1 MIRIQNRKFDM
12 VSENRHDLE
21 STLERLEFD
30 ILSGVL
36 RPRERLVEY
45 ELIKQYQVSRGTIR
59 KVLHELHFKHLI
71 EHFPNRGA
79 VVAEPTKKEVEDV
92 YHTRVLLETAAIDLV
107 LQRIDDKTMERIV
120 YYERIF
126 ADAVKEKNLRDIVTS
141 NRLFHQ
147 TIFERCGND
156 VISEMIDQLRKRS
169 HVWQH
174 YIVGHSSRME
184 KTIKE
189 HKYMV
194 TYIRKQDVSK
204 LKELNEKHLASG
216 FQSYMEDLTVNHT
229 T

>member
-1 MIRIQNRKFDM
+1 M
-12 VSENRHDLE
+12 VSENRHNLE
-21 STLERLEFD
+21 NTLDKLEFD

-36 RPRERLVEY
+36 RPRERLVEF
-45 ELIKQYQVSRGTIR
+45 ELINQYQVSRGTIR
-59 KVLHELHFKHLI
+59 KVLRELHFKHLI
-71 EHFPNRGA
+71 EHYPNRGA
-79 VVAEPTKKEVEDV
+79 VVAEPKKKEVKDI
-92 YHTRVLLETAAIDLV
+92 YHTRVLIETAAMDLV
-107 LQRIDDKTMERIV
+107 IHRIDEKTLERIV
-120 YYERIF
+120 YYERTF
-126 ADAVKEKNLRDIVTS
+126 ADAVKEKNLGDIVTS

-174 YIVGHSSRME
+174 YIVGHSKRME

-189 HKYMV
+189 HKSMV
-194 TYIRKQDVSK
+194 NSIRKQDVSK
-204 LKELNEKHLASG
+204 LKKVNETHLTRG